1 MVLMPGIGS
10 TWMVLKGLFILM
22 GLHPISMGTLSCG
35 PVGIG
40 AMGRLRGPGVVMR
53 LTLAGVR
60 IRLSAGAGARSHF
73 KRTSRITPR
82 RFLARLDW
90 RIGYVAAGQW
100 ELEQWDGCRV
110 PVS

>member
-1 MVLMPGIGS
+1 MPLLGLILMG
-10 TWMVLKGLFILM
+10 LKGLFILM
-22 GLHPISMGTLSCG
+22 ALPPITMGTLSCG

-40 AMGRLRGPGVVMR
+40 AMGRLRGPGVVVR
-53 LTLAGVR
+53 LAIAGLR
-60 IRLSAGAGARSHF
+60 IRISAGAGARSHF